1 MNGAC
6 AFGECAEYSKLDAS
20 RNLRAGYEIQEW
32 IFNRVPPKFH
42 RTKIQSAPS
51 GSRVPGT
58 FSIRHRLQTKA
69 AEVVVGSSSDS
80 QLRPDLPHQGG
91 ECETVPRA
99 GADEERAFYSGNAI
113 DNKVFVS
120 GRRV

>member
-1 MNGAC
+1 MRVGTSGQDMNFRNGFSI
-6 AFGECAEYSKLDAS
+6 AFRPRSIG
-20 RNLRAGYEIQEW
+20 Q
-32 IFNRVPPKFH
+32 
-42 RTKIQSAPS
+42 KIQSAPS

-58 FSIRHRLQTKA
+58 FSIRHHLQTKA

-91 ECETVPRA
+91 ELETVPRA
-99 GADEERAFYSGNAI
+99 GADEECAFYSGNAI

-120 GRRV
+120 GRRI